1 MLLHPRQRPTPGMSR
16 REFLRRSAALGIA
29 LPSAA
34 AILAAC
40 SDPKE
45 SAGVPGGGQLQLAR
59 PDNPVRLPLY
69 DDNPPIDDNLP
80 VEKDATLKIY
90 NWVDYI
96 WKAPIEKFCK
106 QYNCDYEYTVYNN
119 QSEQLQKMSTGLV
132 ADVTFPT
139 IDVLEKMARGKLLQ
153 PLNQSYITNIGDVWP
168 VYKNPF
174 YDQGW
179 QYTVP
184 YVTYT
189 TGVAYRRAEAGGVVS
204 DEEAAEKGYDLL
216 WDSTYAGK
224 VGIYDEYREAIGMS
238 LLRNGVTDV
247 NTGNETQIAQATN
260 DLAELIDLV
269 NVRLTINGVYAKLP
283 DGVYDV
289 HQSWA
294 GDIIGAQWYLNDVK
308 TPGETDVLGF
318 WYPDDRTGM
327 IGSDTIAIPANA
339 ENPVLAHKFLN
350 FLIGE
355 SGSYQNFTWLG
366 YQPPLNSLD
375 ENSLIKGEVGEYSP
389 WFGPGTVPPTLPTAI
404 VRESDF
410 DTGYFLMELPP
421 EADAI
426 WQDHWDDLIA
436 GAAGGN

>member
-1 MLLHPRQRPTPGMSR
+1 MLPHPRQRPTPGMSR

-40 SDPKE
+40 TDPKE
-45 SAGVPGGGQLQLAR
+45 SAGAAGATKLQLAR
-59 PDNPVRLPLY
+59 PDNPVTLPLY

-80 VEKDATLKIY
+80 VEEGATLKIY

-96 WKAPIEKFCK
+96 WKKPIEKFCQ
-106 QYNCDYEYTVYNN
+106 QYNCDYEYTVFNN
-119 QSEQLQKMSTGLV
+119 QSEQLQKLSAGDLV

-139 IDVLEKMARGKLLQ
+139 IDVLEKMVRAKLLQ
-153 PLNQSYITNIGDVWP
+153 PLNHTYIPNIDDVWA

-179 QYTVP
+179 RYTVP

-189 TGVAYRRAEAGGVVS
+189 TGVAYRRAEAGGAVT
-204 DEEAAEKGYDLL
+204 DEEAAAQGYDLI
-216 WDSTYAGK
+216 WNSKYAGK
-224 VGIYDEYREAIGMS
+224 VGIYDEYREAIGGA
-238 LLRNGVTDV
+238 LLRNGITDV
-247 NTGNETQIAQATN
+247 NTTRESQIAQATS

-289 HQSWA
+289 HQSWS

-308 TPGETDVLGF
+308 TPGETDVLGY
-318 WYPDDRTGM
+318 WYPPDRRGM

-339 ENPVLAHKFLN
+339 ENPVLAHKFAN
-350 FLIGE
+350 YLIGE
-355 SGSYQNFTWLG
+355 SASYQNFTWLG
-366 YQPPLNSLD
+366 YQPPLNTLN
-375 ENSLIKGEVGEYSP
+375 EQSLIKGEVGEYSP
-389 WFGPGTVPPTLPTAI
+389 WFGPGVVPPTLPTAI

-410 DTGYFLMELPP
+410 ETGYFLMELPP

-426 WQDHWDDLIA
+426 WQDHWDNFVA
-436 GAAGGN
+436 GAEG